1 MDKRISEFYEEHG
14 QLVYY
19 FIMKFCRDE
28 DLAEELTQETFYQAM
43 KTINRYRGECKPSVW
58 LCQIARHV
66 WYQYLEKKKRHRM
79 VPLEQLEMIDQ
90 SDPIGELID
99 REERLLLYKQ
109 IRMLDEVMREVIYLR
124 ILGELSFSEIG
135 QIMGRTENWARVTFF
150 RAKQK
155 LMERKEEG

>member
-1 MDKRISEFYEEHG
+1 M
-14 QLVYY
+14 
-19 FIMKFCRDE
+19 
-28 DLAEELTQETFYQAM
+28 
-43 KTINRYRGECKPSVW
+43 INE
-58 LCQIARHV
+58 
-66 WYQYLEKKKRHRM
+66 
-79 VPLEQLEMIDQ
+79 